1 MQSDETEELSERL
14 QGIADT
20 LTVRAATLL
29 AQHAKSRLTPE
40 AMDELRLW
48 IGVAVRGAALE
59 GSRNPADTFDALV
72 PVPKTGRAY
81 AREMAITRHDTPR
94 KLPDGI

>member
-1 MQSDETEELSERL
+1 MESDEQDLSERL
-14 QGIADT
+14 QGISDT

-29 AQHAKSRLTPE
+29 AQHTGKRLTPE
-40 AMDELRLW
+40 FMDELRLW

-59 GSRNPADTFDALV
+59 GSRNPADTFDALI
-72 PVPKTGRAY
+72 PVPKVGRAY
-81 AREMAITRHDTPR
+81 ARELAITRHDTPR